1 MMCFSSTSAA
11 HFSKGVRTVSRS
23 SNRTESE
30 TGLFGPT
37 EPNHTATAKARSAVV
52 PLCELKEGQSADC
65 FVLLVEKEHRQT
77 RSGKPFFTLTVRDR
91 GRRVGIPIWSD
102 SEFFAACE
110 HEWQPGQFFK
120 VRGTFRNTEWGP
132 QLELERVRWTTEDDS
147 RDGFNPLDFRER
159 TRFDVD
165 AMFSEISEIA
175 RQHISEIS
183 LSQLVLAILELNAD
197 GIKEIPAAT
206 HNHHAFVGGY
216 LEHVLS
222 VTRTAVYLA
231 DKYIEYYPD
240 VKPPISKSLVVAGAI
255 LHDIGKLRELDATA
269 PQTVYSVEGRL
280 LGHMLLGRD
289 IVREVAPSIEGLS
302 PQSLVHLE
310 HIIAAHQALREWGAV
325 VEPHTIECLLVHY
338 ADDTDA
344 KVNMMVQA
352 IQRDTG
358 PGPFTSRENPLRRHL
373 FKGTTEPKDS

>member
-1 MMCFSSTSAA
+1 M
-11 HFSKGVRTVSRS
+11 GRTTEQAGTPGLFKLNAGAPKSNSVARS
-23 SNRTESE
+23 S
-30 TGLFGPT
+30 
-37 EPNHTATAKARSAVV
+37 VV
-52 PLCELKEGQSADC
+52 TLSDLADGKTADC
-65 FVLLVEKEHRQT
+65 FVLLVEKEQRQT
-77 RSGKPFFTLTVRDR
+77 RSGKPYYSLTVRDR
-91 GRRVGIPIWSD
+91 GRSVGVKIWND

-110 HEWQPGQFFK
+110 HEWQPGAFFK
-120 VRGTFRNTEWGP
+120 VRGTYRNTEWGP
-132 QLELERVRWTTEDDS
+132 QLEIERIRAVTDDDRS
-147 RDGFNPLDFRER
+147 DGFNPLEFRER

-165 AMFSEISEIA
+165 AMFQELADIA
-175 RQHISEIS
+175 RNHITEPP
-183 LSQLVLAILELNAD
+183 LAQLVLAILDRYAA

-222 VTRTAVYLA
+222 VTRTAVYFA

-240 VKPPISKSLVVAGAI
+240 LKPPISKSLVVAGAI
-255 LHDIGKLRELDATA
+255 LHDIGKLRELDASA

-289 IVREVAPSIEGLS
+289 IVREVAPTIEGLS
-302 PQSLVHLE
+302 PQTLVHLE
-310 HIIAAHQALREWGAV
+310 HIIAAHQAQREWGAV

-352 IQRDTG
+352 IQRDAT
-358 PGPFTSRENPLRRHL
+358 PGPFTSRDNPLRRHL
-373 FKGTTEPKDS
+373 FKGTPEPKNG

>member
-1 MMCFSSTSAA
+1 MGKTNEQAGSPGLFTLTAA
-11 HFSKGVRTVSRS
+11 GSKSNKTARS
-23 SNRTESE
+23 SVLALSE
-30 TGLFGPT
+30 LAEG
-37 EPNHTATAKARSAVV
+37 TA
-52 PLCELKEGQSADC
+52 ADC
-65 FVLLVEKEHRQT
+65 FVLLVDKEQRQT
-77 RSGKPFFTLTVRDR
+77 RAGKPFFTLTVRDR
-91 GRRVGIPIWSD
+91 GRSVGIRIWND

-120 VRGTFRNTEWGP
+120 IRGTFRNTEWGP
-132 QLELERVRWTTEDDS
+132 QIEIEKIRAATDDDHS
-147 RDGFNPLDFRER
+147 VGFNPLDFRER

-165 AMFSEISEIA
+165 AMFAELCEIA
-175 RQHISEIS
+175 REQITESP
-183 LSQLVLAILELNAD
+183 LSQLVLAILEQHVA
-197 GIKEIPAAT
+197 GVKEIPAAT

-231 DKYIEYYPD
+231 DKYVEYYPD
-240 VKPPISKSLVVAGAI
+240 LRPPISKSLVVAGAI
-255 LHDIGKLRELDATA
+255 LHDIGKLRELDASA
-269 PQTVYSVEGRL
+269 PRTVYSVEGRL

-289 IVREVAPSIEGLS
+289 IVREFAPSIEGLS
-302 PQSLVHLE
+302 PQTLVHLE
-310 HIIAAHQALREWGAV
+310 HIIAAHQAQREWGAV

-352 IQRDTG
+352 LQHDTT

-373 FKGTTEPKDS
+373 FKGAPAPHEKG

>member
-1 MMCFSSTSAA
+1 M
-11 HFSKGVRTVSRS
+11 SRS
-23 SNRTESE
+23 TNRTESA
-30 TGLFGPT
+30 TGLFD
-37 EPNHTATAKARSAVV
+37 PNGLSNVATAKTRSAIV
-52 PLCELKEGQSADC
+52 PLCELKVGQTADC

-91 GRRVGIPIWSD
+91 GRKVGVPIWSD

-132 QLELERVRWTTEDDS
+132 QLELEKVRLATDDDHG
-147 RDGFNPLDFRER
+147 DGFDPLDFRER

-165 AMFSEISEIA
+165 AMFEELADIA
-175 RQHISEIS
+175 RTHVVEIT
-183 LSQLVLAILELNAD
+183 LAQLVLAILERYAA

-231 DKYIEYYPD
+231 DKYVDYYPD
-240 VKPPISKSLVVAGAI
+240 LKPPISKSLVVAGAI
-255 LHDIGKLRELDATA
+255 LHDIGKLRELDASA

-302 PQSLVHLE
+302 LQTQIHLE
-310 HIIAAHQALREWGAV
+310 HIIAAHQAQREWGAV

-352 IQRDTG
+352 LQRDTTS
-358 PGPFTSRENPLRRHL
+358 GPFTSRENPLRRHL
-373 FKGTTEPKDS
+373 FKGTTEPKNG

>member
-1 MMCFSSTSAA
+1 
-11 HFSKGVRTVSRS
+11 VSRTTT
-23 SNRTESE
+23 RTESNP
-30 TGLFGPT
+30 GLFGSNST
-37 EPNHTATAKARSAVV
+37 GNASTAKLQSAIV
-52 PLCELKEGQSADC
+52 PLGDLKDGQAADC
-65 FVLLVEKEHRQT
+65 FVLLMEKEQRQT

-91 GRRVGIPIWSD
+91 SRKVGVPIWSD

-132 QLELERVRWTTEDDS
+132 QLEIEKIRLATDDDRS
-147 RDGFNPLDFRER
+147 DGFEPVNFREH
-159 TRFDVD
+159 TRFDVEV
-165 AMFSEISEIA
+165 MFRELCELA
-175 RQHISEIS
+175 RSQIVELP
-183 LSQLVLAILELNAD
+183 LSKLVLAVLEKYEA

-222 VTRTAVYLA
+222 VTRTAVFFA

-240 VKPPISKSLVVAGAI
+240 LRPPLSKSLIVAGAI
-255 LHDIGKLRELDATA
+255 LHDIGKLRELDVSS
-269 PQTVYSVEGRL
+269 PQTVYSVEGRM

-310 HIIAAHQALREWGAV
+310 HIIAAHQAQREWGAV

-338 ADDTDA
+338 ADDADA

-352 IQRDTG
+352 LQKDTG
-358 PGPFTSRENPLRRHL
+358 SGPFTSRENPLRRHL
-373 FKGTTEPKDS
+373 FKGMPATTK